1 MKIRN
6 KNAFSLLLQMKFEYD
21 IINIKEM
28 LMGLLD
34 WLFGT
39 SNDNSTKKNTTEKSR
54 DPWLYDDECDDC
66 GDPVEDCECDDCDG
80 DCEDD

>member
-1 MKIRN
+1 ME
-6 KNAFSLLLQMKFEYD
+6 FEYD

-39 SNDNSTKKNTTEKSR
+39 SNDNSTKKNTTEKSH

-66 GDPVEDCECDDCDG
+66 GDPVEDCECDDCGG

>member
-1 MKIRN
+1 
-6 KNAFSLLLQMKFEYD
+6 
-21 IINIKEM
+21 
-28 LMGLLD
+28 MGLLD

-54 DPWLYDDECDDC
+54 DSWLYDDECDDC
-66 GDPVEDCECDDCDG
+66 GDPVEDCECDDCGG

>member
-1 MKIRN
+1 
-6 KNAFSLLLQMKFEYD
+6 
-21 IINIKEM
+21 
-28 LMGLLD
+28 MGLLD

-39 SNDNSTKKNTTEKSR
+39 SNDNSTKKNTTEKSH

-66 GDPVEDCECDDCDG
+66 GDPVEDCECDDCGG

>member
-1 MKIRN
+1 MEFK
-6 KNAFSLLLQMKFEYD
+6 YD

-39 SNDNSTKKNTTEKSR
+39 SNYNSTKKNTTEKSR
-54 DPWLYDDECDDC
+54 DPRLYDDECDDC

>member
-1 MKIRN
+1 MKIRK
-6 KNAFSLLLQMKFEYD
+6 KNTFSLLLQMDFEYD

-66 GDPVEDCECDDCDG
+66 GDPVEDCECDDCGG

>member
-1 MKIRN
+1 
-6 KNAFSLLLQMKFEYD
+6 
-21 IINIKEM
+21 
-28 LMGLLD
+28 MGLLD

-39 SNDNSTKKNTTEKSR
+39 SNDNSTKKSTTEKSR

-66 GDPVEDCECDDCDG
+66 GDPVEDCECDDCGG

>member
-1 MKIRN
+1 MP
-6 KNAFSLLLQMKFEYD
+6 FEYD
-21 IINIKEM
+21 TINKKEM
-28 LMGLLD
+28 FMGLLD

-39 SNDNSTKKNTTEKSR
+39 SNDNSTRKSTTEKSR
-54 DPWLYDDECDDC
+54 DLWLYYDDECDDC

>member
-1 MKIRN
+1 MDC
-6 KNAFSLLLQMKFEYD
+6 EYD

-39 SNDNSTKKNTTEKSR
+39 SNDNSTKKNTTEKSC

-66 GDPVEDCECDDCDG
+66 GDPVEDCECDDCGG

>member
-1 MKIRN
+1 MKIRK
-6 KNAFSLLLQMKFEYD
+6 KNTFSLLLQMDFEYD
-21 IINIKEM
+21 IINKKEM

-66 GDPVEDCECDDCDG
+66 GDPVEDCECDDCGG

>member
-1 MKIRN
+1 MKICK
-6 KNAFSLLLQMKFEYD
+6 KNAFSLLLQMNFEYD
-21 IINIKEM
+21 IINKKEM

-66 GDPVEDCECDDCDG
+66 GDPVEDCECDDCGG

>member
-1 MKIRN
+1 MN
-6 KNAFSLLLQMKFEYD
+6 FEYD

-39 SNDNSTKKNTTEKSR
+39 SNDNSTKKEHNRKIARSVAIR
-54 DPWLYDDECDDC
+54 R
-66 GDPVEDCECDDCDG
+66 
-80 DCEDD
+80 